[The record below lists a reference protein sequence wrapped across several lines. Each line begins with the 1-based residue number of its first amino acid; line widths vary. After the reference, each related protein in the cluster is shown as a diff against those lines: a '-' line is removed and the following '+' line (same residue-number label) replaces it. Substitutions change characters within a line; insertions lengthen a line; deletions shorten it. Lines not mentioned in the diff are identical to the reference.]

1 MFNPILFRH
10 QLHKM
15 PELSGFEEKTA
26 KLIADTLRSFG
37 YDPQVKIG
45 GHGIALT
52 LESGIPGPHL
62 LFRADTDA
70 LPIDEVATH
79 SHCSNAKGIMHAC
92 GHDGHSA
99 SLMALA
105 YRLSMSSLQR
115 GKITLIF
122 QPSEEN
128 GQGARAMLDDESWSM
143 DKIDYAFGYHNVPG
157 HPLGQVLCRENTFA
171 CASAGVSITL
181 KGKTAHAAYPE
192 TAVNPTRALRELML
206 DIERLPQNMP
216 SSFSL
221 ATIVHVNMGHPAFG
235 TTPAEAALMA
245 TVRSDSNKCFHSL
258 CSDVEEMATRY
269 AERDGLRLN
278 IEWFDKFNAII
289 NHSEA
294 NMLLK
299 QACKGLG
306 FDYNDLENPMRWSED
321 FSEYSRIWPSAF
333 FGLGSGIEH
342 PPLHDSRYDF
352 PDALIDVSCKIFEQI
367 VRDMNGLKT
376 TDFIE
381 AI

>member
-15 PELSGFEEKTA
+15 PELSGFEDKTG

-37 YDPQVKIG
+37 YNPQVNIG
-45 GHGIALT
+45 GHGIVLH
-52 LESGIPGPHL
+52 LDSSQPGPHL

-70 LPIDEVATH
+70 LPIHEVALH
-79 SHCSNAKGIMHAC
+79 SHCSGNAGVMHAC

-105 YRLSMSSLQR
+105 YRLSKSDIQR

-128 GQGARAMLDDESWSM
+128 GQGARAMLDDESW
-143 DKIDYAFGYHNVPG
+143 DKGKVDYAFGYHNVPG
-157 HPLGQVLCRENTFA
+157 HPLGQILCRENTFA
-171 CASAGVSITL
+171 CASAGVSIIL

-192 TAVNPTRALRELML
+192 TAVNPTPALKALMN
-206 DIERLPQNMP
+206 DIEKLPTAFP
-216 SSFSL
+216 SSFAL
-221 ATIVHVNMGHPAFG
+221 ATIVHVNLGQPAFG
-235 TTPAEAALMA
+235 TTPAQATVMA
-245 TVRSDSNKCFHSL
+245 TLRSDSNKCFESL
-258 CSDVEEMATRY
+258 CYQVESMARHY
-269 AERDGLRLN
+269 SERDGLELN

-299 QACKGLG
+299 QACKDLG
-306 FDYNDLENPMRWSED
+306 FVHNDLDVPMRWSED
-321 FSEYSRIWPSAF
+321 FSEYSRTWPSAF
-333 FGLGSGIEH
+333 FGLGSGVEH
-342 PPLHDSRYDF
+342 PPLHDPQYDF
-352 PDALIDVSCKIFEQI
+352 PDALIDVSSKIFEQI
-367 VRDMNGLKT
+367 IRDMNGLKSQ
-376 TDFIE
+376 DFIH
-381 AI
+381 AM